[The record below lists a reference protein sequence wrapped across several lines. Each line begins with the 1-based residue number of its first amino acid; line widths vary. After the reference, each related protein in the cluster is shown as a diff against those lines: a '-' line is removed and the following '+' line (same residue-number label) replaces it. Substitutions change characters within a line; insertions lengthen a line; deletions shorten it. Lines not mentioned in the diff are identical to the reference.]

1 MAAASPAPAGDLPA
15 GVRRVALGIEY
26 NGSRYR
32 GWQVQRDPE
41 VATIQRVLEQGL
53 SKIAGHPVATRCAG
67 RTDTGVHATGQVVH
81 FDTEADRPEKAWVFG
96 TNTELPADI
105 CVRWAREVPGDFHA
119 RFAAVARRYRYI
131 IFNDAVRPAVHPH
144 QLTWQRLPLDAELMH
159 CEAQSLLGSHDFSS
173 FRAAGC
179 QSRSAVRE
187 VLDIGVSRRGRLVI
201 LDICANAFLMHM
213 VRNIAGVLMAVGS
226 GRVAPGWTREVLA
239 ACDRRA
245 GGVTAP
251 AHGLYFV
258 EVRYPDRFA
267 LPLPVPGPWLL
278 GDQ

>member
-1 MAAASPAPAGDLPA
+1 MAAASPAPTGDLPD

-41 VATIQRVLEQGL
+41 VPTIQSALETGL
-53 SKIAGHPVATRCAG
+53 AKIAGHAVATRCAG

-81 FDTEADRPEKAWVFG
+81 FDTTVARPEKAWVFG
-96 TNTELPADI
+96 TNTRLPADI
-105 CVRWAREVPGDFHA
+105 CVRWAREVRGDFHA

-131 IFNDAVRPAVHPH
+131 IFNDAVRPAVHPY
-144 QLTWQRLPLDAELMH
+144 QMTWQCLPLDAGLMH
-159 CEAQSLLGSHDFSS
+159 REAQILRGSHDFSS

-187 VLDIGVSRRGRLVI
+187 VLGIGVSRRGQLVI

-226 GRVAPGWTREVLA
+226 GRAAPGWTAQVLA

-251 AHGLYFV
+251 AHGLYLV

-267 LPLPVPGPWLL
+267 LPAPAPGPWLL
-278 GDQ
+278 GE